1 MTRDQVKQ
9 LLGTPLL
16 TDVFHGDRWDYVFVY
31 RQGDTEQVQERKI
44 RLYFN
49 GLNLEKMDT
58 EALPSEQEL
67 VDEIDALRKKR
78 PKSKPVVTSEAAGSP
93 VSTVPNPTSGVGIP
107 AGGNRQDTN

>member
-1 MTRDQVKQ
+1 
-9 LLGTPLL
+9 
-16 TDVFHGDRWDYVFVY
+16 
-31 RQGDTEQVQERKI
+31 
-44 RLYFN
+44 
-49 GLNLEKMDT
+49 MDT